1 MIRDNYEDLLAS
13 SVDCVDEVREKL
25 LEEYK
30 ALTKRLSETNIK
42 EVNKL
47 IHYKPYDIYIDYNDY
62 VNIAED
68 KLLYINNYTIMEYER
83 YNTSD
88 ILDDENFS
96 IVEKDSQ
103 EVLDISVG
111 VDSKGSPVYI
121 VIVGTRE

>member
-1 MIRDNYEDLLAS
+1 
-13 SVDCVDEVREKL
+13 
-25 LEEYK
+25 
-30 ALTKRLSETNIK
+30 
-42 EVNKL
+42 
-47 IHYKPYDIYIDYNDY
+47 
-62 VNIAED
+62 
-68 KLLYINNYTIMEYER
+68 MEYER